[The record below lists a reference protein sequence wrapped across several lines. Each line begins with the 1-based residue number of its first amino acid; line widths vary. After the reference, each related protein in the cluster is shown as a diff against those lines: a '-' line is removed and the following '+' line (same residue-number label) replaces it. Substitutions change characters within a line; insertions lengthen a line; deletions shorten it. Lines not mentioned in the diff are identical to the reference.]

1 VKPPSQ
7 PFRRSV
13 HIAANWKLNQS
24 RAEAAAWMREFVAHL
39 RQGWDELSPESARLL
54 QTFRILIFPTL
65 TLIEPLQEMARRAR
79 IELGAQD
86 VSRFER
92 GAYTGEVAAWQVR
105 EVGAV
110 WALVGHSERRRI
122 FGESDE
128 VVAEK
133 LGRVLDA
140 GLRGML
146 LVGETLKEREA
157 GRTEEVLRRQLS
169 TALEGVEPA
178 DAIRL
183 ALAYEPVWAVG
194 TGRNADPELVREAA
208 AFIRGVLEEIL
219 GEDAR
224 FVPLLYGGSVNP
236 ENLLGYLVLEQL
248 DGALIGGASLDPG
261 DFWEMVKLGAAVHL
275 RRFQG

>member
-1 VKPPSQ
+1 MKRPI
-7 PFRRSV
+7 

-24 RAEAAAWMREFVAHL
+24 RAEAAGWMREFVAHL
-39 RQGWDELSPESARLL
+39 RQGWEELSPPSARLL
-54 QTFRILIFPTL
+54 ESFRILLFPSL
-65 TLIEPLQEMARRAR
+65 TLIEPLQELAQRAR

-105 EVGAV
+105 EVGAR
-110 WALVGHSERRRI
+110 WALVGHSERRQI

-133 LGRVLDA
+133 LRRVLDA

-157 GRTEEVLRRQLS
+157 GMTEEVLRRQVS
-169 TALEGVEPA
+169 IALGGVEPA

-194 TGRNADPELVREAA
+194 TGRNADPELVREAVA
-208 AFIRGVLEEIL
+208 LIRQVLEETMGRDSDLIP
-219 GEDAR
+219 
-224 FVPLLYGGSVNP
+224 VLYGGSVNP
-236 ENLLGYLVLEQL
+236 ENLLGYLVLEEV
-248 DGALIGGASLDPG
+248 DGALIGGASLKAG
-261 DFWEMVKLGAAVHL
+261 QFWEMVKLGAAVHL
-275 RRFQG
+275 KRFQS